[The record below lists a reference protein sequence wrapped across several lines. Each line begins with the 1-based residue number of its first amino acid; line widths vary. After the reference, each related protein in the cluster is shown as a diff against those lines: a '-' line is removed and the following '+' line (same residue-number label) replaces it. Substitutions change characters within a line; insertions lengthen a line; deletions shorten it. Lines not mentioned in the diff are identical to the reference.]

1 MNQSGNS
8 FWDRIPLPALIGIWV
23 LAIVV
28 GAYLVASA
36 FFNTPVVPVNTQ
48 VASANTPASGSDV
61 DTVANPTLAPGAG
74 QNVVPTS
81 SAPTAAPA
89 SGSEPTPANVG
100 GAPAAQ
106 PQPTVPPL
114 QDPEMEFGIQSN
126 AITGDPA
133 YTMKLIQERLLL
145 GWVKQQLRWGDFSPA
160 PGQMDWSGFDGV
172 INEASKRGLRVMLS
186 IVTAPQWSH
195 PNLQPT
201 TDDPGAVSGPP
212 DDLNA
217 YAQFVGEVVDRYQGK
232 IHAIEIW
239 NEQNIDSE
247 WRTNPQVVSPERY
260 VEMLK
265 LAYQMIKS
273 KDPNIIV
280 IGGALSPTGFFGG
293 GCSEKGCDDQP
304 YLRRMTDLGFLNY
317 ADCVGVHVNG
327 YNFPPDKRHDE
338 GYNDPTAKFRGP
350 FDPPPAGNPH
360 PSWSFRST
368 LEDYYAIT
376 GQQKKLCVTEFG
388 WASYED
394 ISTTALRTY
403 EYGLDNTA
411 QEQADWDAQAFS
423 LMREWGFVKLA
434 FLFNLDFA
442 QKSPLGAQDRTAP
455 WSITHLDGSERPAL
469 RSIRRFMKEVI
480 GIP

>member
-1 MNQSGNS
+1 M
-8 FWDRIPLPALIGIWV
+8 PALIGLW
-23 LAIVV
+23 LLTIVI
-28 GAYLVASA
+28 GAVMVFLA
-36 FFNTPVVPVNTQ
+36 FFNPPSNGASSSGGAQATPTPGAA
-48 VASANTPASGSDV
+48 ASGATPTTEVIIPTLSTTPAPV
-61 DTVANPTLAPGAG
+61 DSA
-74 QNVVPTS
+74 
-81 SAPTAAPA
+81 SAPTP
-89 SGSEPTPANVG
+89 E
-100 GAPAAQ
+100 
-106 PQPTVPPL
+106 PTVPAL
-114 QDPEMEFGIQSN
+114 LDPSMEFGIQSN
-126 AITGDPA
+126 AIIGDPN
-133 YTMKLIQERLLL
+133 YTLGLIRDRLLL
-145 GWVKQQLRWGDFSPA
+145 GWVKQQVRWADFSPA
-160 PGQMDWSGFDGV
+160 PGQMDWSGFDRV
-172 INEASKRGLRVMLS
+172 VETASKYDIRVMFS

-201 TDDPGAVSGPP
+201 TEDPGAVFGPP

-247 WRTNPQVVSPERY
+247 WRSTPQVVSPERY

-265 LAYQMIKS
+265 LAYQVIKS

-280 IGGALSPTGFFGG
+280 ISGALSPTGFFGG
-293 GCSEKGCDDQP
+293 GCDARGCDDQP
-304 YLRRMTDLGFLNY
+304 YLRRMTELGFLQY

-327 YNFPPDKRHDE
+327 FNLPPDKRHDA
-338 GYNDPTAKFRGP
+338 GYNDTTAKFRGP
-350 FDPPPAGNPH
+350 FDNPH

-376 GQQKKLCVTEFG
+376 GRQKKLCVTEFG
-388 WASYED
+388 WAAYEG
-394 ISTTALRTY
+394 ISSTPLPSY

-411 QEQADWDAQAFS
+411 QEQADWDVQAFR
-423 LMREWGFVKLA
+423 LMWEWRFVKLA

-455 WSITHLDGSERPAL
+455 WSITNLDGTERPAF
-469 RSIRRFMKEVI
+469 RAVRRFMKEVI